1 MSEEILINSTP
12 NETRVAMVENG
23 ILHEVLL
30 ERNQKSSIVGNIYIG
45 RVEKVLPG
53 LQSAFVDIGL
63 QRSAFMHVTDI
74 CSQDICSQE
83 SATRLEAQE
92 KTSESDKTAP
102 LPSISKVI
110 HEGQKIIV
118 QVFKDA
124 IGSKGARVTCK
135 LSIPSRFLVLLPNE
149 NNVNTL
155 SIRITD
161 EKERKRLINILES
174 VNNEDQLHGI
184 IARTNADG
192 CNADELKRD
201 FKFLLK
207 LWHKVEERI
216 KKGKFKELIYHE
228 FDLPIKTVRDFIS
241 SEVRSVK
248 TDSFHVY
255 AKLKKFVNEFVPE
268 WRGELI
274 HYKGVRPIFDFH
286 SIDDEINRA
295 LSKFVPLKSGGNLVI
310 DQNEAMTT
318 IDVNTGKFTG
328 FRNQEET
335 VFKTNLEAAQMIA
348 RQLRL
353 RNLGGIIIA
362 DFIDMNE
369 EEHKKQVL
377 ATLKKYF
384 DSDPTRTY
392 IHGIT
397 QLGLVEIT
405 RKRTTENLQQM
416 LSEKCDT
423 CSGLGLVKTV
433 ESICYEL
440 FREIIR
446 AVRQF
451 QTGQIMVL
459 ASTSLIEFI
468 YEEQTDSLTELED
481 ELGKSIKLQAE
492 SSYTQEQYDVVLM

>member
-30 ERNQKSSIVGNIYIG
+30 ERNHKSSIVGNIYVG

-74 CSQDICSQE
+74 CSQQKAI
-83 SATRLEAQE
+83 RLEAQE
-92 KTSESDKTAP
+92 KPADNEKPEP

-118 QVFKDA
+118 QVYKDA

-149 NNVNTL
+149 KNVNTL

-161 EKERKRLINILES
+161 EKERKRLISILES
-174 VNNEDQLHGI
+174 VNSEDQLHGV

-192 CNADELKRD
+192 CQEQDLRRD

-207 LWHKVEERI
+207 LWNKIEERV

-255 AKLKKFVNEFVPE
+255 AKLKKFVKEFVPE
-268 WRGELI
+268 WSGELI
-274 HYKGVRPIFDFH
+274 HYKGARPIFDFH

-295 LSKFVPLKSGGNLVI
+295 LSKFVSLKSGGNLVI

-335 VFKTNLEAAQMIA
+335 IFKTNLEAAQMIA

-369 EEHKKQVL
+369 QKHKKKVL
-377 ATLKKYF
+377 STLQKYF
-384 DSDPTRTY
+384 ENDPTRTY

-397 QLGLVEIT
+397 KLGLVEIT

-416 LSEKCDT
+416 LSEKCDA

-451 QTGQIMVL
+451 QTGKIMVL
-459 ASTSLIEFI
+459 ASNSLIDYI
-468 YEEQTDSLTELED
+468 YEEQTESLAELED
-481 ELGKSIKLQAE
+481 ELGKRITLQAE